1 MILHGIEVTKFRW
14 NDKEVS
20 VEEYLSLD
28 AEWKKSVELKELQE
42 KNSESSKS
50 GSGKKSRT

>member
-20 VEEYLSLD
+20 EEEYLRMD
-28 AEWKKSVELKELQE
+28 EEWRIQAEKSESPQKPPE
-42 KNSESSKS
+42 KNSRI
-50 GSGKKSRT
+50 KKTKK

>member
-20 VEEYLSLD
+20 VEEYQRLD
-28 AEWKKSVELKELQE
+28 EEWRQKCLEDEKIQDSSE
-42 KNSESSKS
+42 KNSRKRRAS
-50 GSGKKSRT
+50 